1 MRVIFRRRDK
11 CSFAVKFNFSGAF
24 GFVWGFALIV
34 LRRYI
39 VAPSIKPHTLM
50 TMQTPDVSL
59 DLEPYI
65 PNSWRQL
72 QRQIE
77 NLAQFGGAVQ
87 VITGAEG
94 AGKSTFLED
103 LLRQTSAEEGW
114 EIWQVIDEAWPGQAL
129 QKLLEAL
136 GLPVGHEQSVGE
148 AMMAL
153 RKFNQN
159 LQRQRRRVVVAVD
172 NADLLSDA
180 TLSGV
185 VSVLQ
190 GGAEEGFGLHLVLFS
205 RESLADRLDALQLI
219 DVSVYDFVLPCLSL
233 QELTELLNGEY
244 QDLASREAVR
254 PLSAESLQEIWL
266 ESQGLPGVALSMAR
280 EVWALSMVDES
291 RFSLKGLPLVH
302 IVLVIA
308 LLSLLVWA
316 LWMREKPAESTPQI
330 SQETS
335 LQSISSK
342 PLTIEMKQV
351 SPGESASDPAP
362 VPAQPASA
370 QQTLANYTTS
380 QNPDAQPAATPT
392 PDSSVAANP
401 ASDPKPQVLD
411 AKPVKSEVEPLKDVR
426 AQEQKVTKPAETKTA
441 EVKPAEPKSA
451 DSKPSEPK
459 PSEPK
464 PETKPADVKT
474 LEQKPA
480 AKLAAESTAAVK
492 KPSESPVKANEERFS
507 AADERAKMKQDKGA
521 AAPTSVASSAKK
533 LTTMNENKFVL
544 QIMVTNS
551 AKKVEDMLAA
561 APNRQDLAAYK
572 TLRDGKEVYILVEGD
587 YASANEAAAAAKNL
601 PSMQQSAKPWPKK
614 VGLIHAELKAP

>member
-1 MRVIFRRRDK
+1 
-11 CSFAVKFNFSGAF
+11 
-24 GFVWGFALIV
+24 
-34 LRRYI
+34 
-39 VAPSIKPHTLM
+39 M

-103 LLRQTSAEEGW
+103 LLRQTSAQEGW

-136 GLPVGHEQSVGE
+136 GLPVDHQQSVGE

-244 QDLASREAVR
+244 QDLATREAVR

-266 ESQGLPGVALSMAR
+266 ESQGLPGVALTMAR

-302 IVLVIA
+302 ILLVIA

-330 SQETS
+330 TQETS
-335 LQSISSK
+335 LQSISNK

-351 SPGESASDPAP
+351 SPGESSESEPAP
-362 VPAQPASA
+362 VAVPVPTQPASP
-370 QQTLANYTTS
+370 QQTLANYTAS
-380 QNPDAQPAATPT
+380 QNPDAA
-392 PDSSVAANP
+392 SVAASTPDTTAPANP
-401 ASDPKPQVLD
+401 TSADPKSPAADV
-411 AKPVKSEVEPLKDVR
+411 KPAKSEVEPLKDIRV
-426 AQEQKVTKPAETKTA
+426 QDQKAATKPAETKTA
-441 EVKPAEPKSA
+441 EVKPAEVKSA
-451 DSKPSEPK
+451 EAKSAEPK
-459 PSEPK
+459 VAES
-464 PETKPADVKT
+464 KPADIKT
-474 LEQKPA
+474 TEQKPA
-480 AKLAAESTAAVK
+480 VKPVAESTTAPVK
-492 KPSESPVKANEERFS
+492 KPTEPTVKANEEKS
-507 AADERAKMKQDKGA
+507 SVADERAKMKQDKGA
-521 AAPTSVASSAKK
+521 SAPTSVAASAKK
-533 LTTMNENKFVL
+533 LSAMNENKFVL

-551 AKKVEDMLAA
+551 AKKVEDMLAG

-572 TLRDGKEVYILVEGD
+572 TVRDGKEVYILVEGN